1 MAVALRGGDWH
12 NAGNLNGLSR
22 GLAKP
27 MKICPQCTNGYSD
40 EYSTCPKHGGLLS
53 EIRDLRPGMMVRN
66 TYRIVR
72 KLGQGGMGTV
82 YLAQHTLMDEPQA
95 LKFLSTELSK
105 DEAFTSRFLREVR
118 TLRQVRHKN
127 VVDAGNLEP
136 AEDGTLFFSMEFVDG
151 PDLRSYFRN
160 SPQPFPV
167 QPALAITRGIAE
179 GLGAAHA
186 LGMVHRDIK
195 PENILMAHVG
205 NAWIPKIAD
214 FGIVATKESSSY
226 TQTGTSLLTPFYAA
240 PEQWLGARAADLDGR
255 TDLYAL
261 GGVLFEML
269 TGQKA
274 FDAENYQGWAQQHLN
289 AAPPPPSSLRPEL
302 AHWQGLD
309 EVVLRLLA
317 KDRNQRP
324 RDVGELISMLDAVRL
339 IHAPTVAGPR
349 IAPPAAAKTAPP
361 AKTKQPAPVQPVWTP
376 PTVPMQQPW
385 TAQPPAQPVAQAPG
399 PKPGSRLGLWLG
411 LAAVVVV
418 LAAAGGWLVYQR
430 SRSATLSGAQTQ
442 AAGQAQAGAQQAA
455 GAQSAGPPGSSSQGA
470 ATAAGNPGAAAARP
484 GSAAGVKSSPTAES
498 KTEASKTTSAQPVAP
513 VANSV
518 AAPAAN
524 PPAANQP
531 DTGLQ
536 AFAKTQGFA
545 LFKAGRYAEARPM
558 LQESCSGGS
567 GYGCNFLGLMFQNH
581 EGVAQDYQKAA
592 ALYLRACN
600 SGALLGCDNLGR
612 MYQEGEGIS
621 QDFGQA
627 RLFYAKACD
636 GGSVGRLGCMHLRNL
651 YLYGMGV
658 KSDPAKADQLL
669 TKACS
674 GLSAAACDQ
683 LKQAQ

>member
-1 MAVALRGGDWH
+1 
-12 NAGNLNGLSR
+12 
-22 GLAKP
+22 

-40 EYSTCPKHGGLLS
+40 EHSTCPTHGGMLS
-53 EIRDLRPGMMVRN
+53 EIRDLRPGMIVRN

-167 QPALAITRGIAE
+167 QSALAITRGIAE

-205 NAWIPKIAD
+205 NTWIPKIAD

-302 AHWQGLD
+302 ANWLGLD
-309 EVVLRLLA
+309 DVVLRLLA
-317 KDRNQRP
+317 KDREQRP
-324 RDVGELISMLDAVRL
+324 RDVAELIYMLDGVQL
-339 IHAPTVAGPR
+339 IHAPTVGGPKIALPPAAR
-349 IAPPAAAKTAPP
+349 TQPPASAPPATTQPP
-361 AKTKQPAPVQPVWTP
+361 AWTP
-376 PTVPMQQPW
+376 PAVSSQPPW
-385 TAQPPAQPVAQAPG
+385 TLPPPVPPAAQTQS
-399 PKPGSRLGLWLG
+399 PKPASRLGLWLG
-411 LAAVVVV
+411 LAAAILV
-418 LAAAGGWLVYQR
+418 LAAVSGWFVFQR
-430 SRSATLSGAQTQ
+430 SRNEPLSGAPSQSAAQAQSAALAQ
-442 AAGQAQAGAQQAA
+442 AANQQAA
-455 GAQSAGPPGSSSQGA
+455 GAQPAGPQPPAPSSPQAGNSQTA
-470 ATAAGNPGAAAARP
+470 ATAAGNPGPAASKS
-484 GSAAGVKSSPTAES
+484 GSTAVKPAPTATS
-498 KTEASKTTSAQPVAP
+498 KTEALNPTSTQPVTP
-513 VANSV
+513 VATPFAN
-518 AAPAAN
+518 PAA
-524 PPAANQP
+524 ASQP

-536 AFAKTQGFA
+536 TFAKTQGFA
-545 LFKAGRYAEARPM
+545 LFKAGRYAEARPL
-558 LQESCSGGS
+558 LQDSCGSGS
-567 GYGCNFLGLMFQNH
+567 GYACNFLGLMFQNR

-592 ALYLRACN
+592 ALYFKACN
-600 SGALLGCDNLGR
+600 TGAVLGCDNLGR
-612 MYQEGEGIS
+612 MYQEGEGIA

-636 GGSVGRLGCMHLRNL
+636 GGSVGRLGCIHLRNL

-658 KSDPAKADQLL
+658 KNDPAKADQLL
-669 TKACS
+669 TKACT
-674 GLSAAACDQ
+674 GLSPAACDQ